1 MNTAYVSALAALS
14 GSAIGALASFAT
26 TWITQHYQNRMQR
39 VSQESSRREKLYG
52 HFIDQASTLF
62 ADALTHELQDPTKL
76 VPLFAIQSRMR
87 LFASENTLRSSEQ
100 VIHRIFETYY
110 QPNRDFK
117 IKKEESR
124 DSFDILREF
133 TEAGRRDLRA
143 ER

>member
-26 TWITQHYQNRMQR
+26 TWITQHYQNQIQR

-52 HFIDQASTLF
+52 DFIDQASTLF
-62 ADALTHELQDPTKL
+62 ADALTHELEDPTKL

-117 IKKEESR
+117 IKKEEGR
-124 DSFDILREF
+124 DSFDFLREF

-143 ER
+143 Q